1 MTRRVR
7 TSLVVLSSGV
17 LAAAV
22 LGCAQAPPGAAP
34 PGPLQQAVILKASNP
49 DMFDHFGE
57 GGALDGH
64 IGMGV
69 AISSDGNTMAVGAQH
84 ESSNARGI
92 DGNQND
98 ESAYNAGAVYV
109 FTGGGATWAQQ
120 AYVKASNAEG
130 GDHFGSTVALSDDGN
145 TMAVAA

>member
-1 MTRRVR
+1 M
-7 TSLVVLSSGV
+7 LVI
-17 LAAAV
+17 AV
-22 LGCAQAPPGAAP
+22 AGCTQAPPGAAP
-34 PGPLQQAVILKASNP
+34 PGPLQQVAYLKASNP
-49 DMFDHFGE
+49 GMFDHFGE

-69 AISSDGNTMAVGAQH
+69 AISGDGNTVAVGSQH

-92 DGNQND
+92 NGNQDD

-109 FTGGGATWAQQ
+109 FTGGGADRAQQ

-130 GDHFGSTVALSDDGN
+130 GDHFGSDACFFCDVREDICGN
-145 TMAVAA
+145 GASKRTSF